1 MINVSNEFKTTMAER
16 TDFNPSAS
24 FTFQDGRTL
33 ALTDKDFSI
42 SNNMVTDG
50 AESRSFPLGVAVGR
64 SIQLEITNY
73 EDQYADYDFNMAV
86 IRLKLNFQLSET
98 TESIDFGKYTVTE
111 PENYGSIITIQ
122 AVDDMYK
129 ANKEY
134 DTALSFPASLG
145 SLVADSC
152 AACGIDLQT
161 AAFKNDDF
169 LVQKKPENITHRQ
182 FYALAAML
190 AGGYARMNRQG
201 RLCINS
207 YNFSGFEESVTDIN
221 VQEVTPAS
229 NYHIFKSFISSPNI
243 ATDDVV
249 ITGIQA
255 KGEDQD
261 YIYGEEGYVLE
272 IDNPLIEG
280 KEQTAVSLIGESV
293 VGCRFRPF
301 TADYIAYPV
310 AEFGDICY
318 LVDRN
323 QNVFQSILTD
333 ICFTFYGITTLKCA
347 ADSPLRNSS
356 KMNSEAVKTLLEAK
370 KNTEK
375 VFSAYDTAVQ
385 TMNQIAANT
394 FGFFSTT
401 VKQPDGS
408 ILAYRHDKPALAE
421 SKVVY
426 KLGIDGFWTTRD
438 YQGTDEATE
447 AAGKWKAG
455 FDSSGNAVLNILSVI
470 GINFDWATGGAIRI
484 EDEEGNAI
492 FSADMDTKQVLISGD
507 SVRIGGKTATAAIND
522 VLDDSKEYADGK
534 LADYANTVS
543 GDLAALQAQVDG
555 QVEDWYYDYEPSMQ
569 NYPAAEW
576 TTNEER
582 IKHIGDRFFWKSKGY
597 AYRFMETDG
606 VWGWVLLKDTDI
618 TSAMQ
623 AAQEAQDTADGKR
636 RTFVV
641 TPQPPYDIGDLWC
654 NGEDIL
660 TCGVARAQGS
670 VFVSADWQKLN
681 NYTDDTVANEA
692 LDEAKKARNLNMIL
706 DNEYQGIPADHEGNI
721 STFPV
726 VQTGVQVFYGSTD
739 VSASCSYSIAKS
751 GSVTGSWDNTLRT
764 YTVTGLS
771 ADTGWVDIT
780 ASYLGLFSATKRF
793 NVQKV
798 RDGAKGED
806 GIPGEAGKGI
816 KSTTV
821 TYQASSSGITVPT
834 GTWSTEI
841 PSVSANQYLWTRT
854 VIIYTDNTT
863 STSYS
868 IGKMGATGAK
878 GDKGDK
884 GDTGAAG
891 AAGNGISGIAEHYA
905 VSSSNTTAP
914 TSWSSTP
921 PTMTATNK
929 YLWNYETITY
939 TNGTTTDTAKRVIGA
954 YGNTGSTGAAGATGK
969 GIKSVVN
976 YYLAS
981 ASSSGVTTSTS
992 GWTTTIQTITTS
1004 KKYLWNY
1011 EVITYTDNSAT
1022 TTTPCIIGV
1031 YGNTGATGAKGD
1043 KGDKGDTG
1051 AAGEKGDKGDTG
1063 ATGKG
1068 IKSVVNYYLASASAS
1083 GVTTST
1089 SGWTTT
1095 IQTISTSKKYLWN
1108 YEKITYTD
1116 NTTSSTTP
1124 CIIGVYGNTGAT
1136 GATGAAGKGI
1146 SSITEYY
1153 LASASASGVTT
1164 STSGWTTTMQTTTTT
1179 KKYLWNYEKI
1189 TYTDGT
1195 TSNTTVRIIGTHG
1208 TTGATGAKGDKG
1220 DTGATGAA
1228 GKGVKS
1234 TAVTYQA
1241 SSSGTTI
1248 PTGTWSTAIPSVSA
1262 GSYLWTRTVITY
1274 TDNTTSVSYSV
1285 GKMGNTGTAARTYF
1299 IEPSVNVLK
1308 RGRDNAVYPN
1318 TLGFSAYYRDGN
1330 STTRTAYS
1338 GRFVIEKT
1346 TDGKTWTEIYRSSQN
1361 ESSVTHTLT
1370 GISKDVVQIRAKL
1383 YAAGGTTTLMDIQS
1397 VAVVTDV
1404 DALTP
1409 LEVLELASQGM
1420 EGIYSPDGI
1429 HFYFSA
1435 SAIKSGIMQGI
1446 EILSKSDNDWMR
1458 MYQSLLTGGY
1468 GSTTD
1473 GLLDLSAN
1481 YADGRHVVLESK
1493 TGDVILKSKNEIKV
1507 ERQSG
1512 TMGYLV
1518 QSGTPGLVE
1527 GDTIIIENDVQ
1538 PVVLIGWDED
1548 SDAMYLRLKNE
1559 TSKYL
1564 YPQSSVGG
1572 YVLAGYQIITLDTGG
1587 QSISSNGTSATDTVT
1602 ISANLRD
1609 ASYSYTYQLIET
1621 GWLTPASV
1629 TWSGNPYYQLS
1640 CKFLNTGSYS
1650 HSGSAK
1656 FIVYAWKNR

>member
-73 EDQYADYDFNMAV
+73 EEQYADYDFNMAV

-129 ANKEY
+129 ANKDY

-207 YNFSGFEESVTDIN
+207 YNLSGFAESVTDIN

-249 ITGIQA
+249 ITGIRA

-318 LVDRN
+318 LVDYN

-356 KMNSEAVKTLLEAK
+356 KMNSEAVKTLAEAK

-385 TMNQIAANT
+385 TMNQLAANT

-401 VKQPDGS
+401 IKQPDGS
-408 ILAYRHDKPALAE
+408 ILAYRHDKPTLAE

-426 KLGIDGFWTTRD
+426 KSGIDGFWTTRD

-543 GDLAALQAQVDG
+543 GDLAALRAQVDG

-582 IKHIGDRFFWKSKGY
+582 TKHIGDRFFWKSKGY

-636 RTFVV
+636 RVFVV

-692 LDEAKKARNLNMIL
+692 LDEAKKARNLNIIL
-706 DNEYQGIPADHEGNI
+706 DNEYQGISADHEGNI

-780 ASYLGLFSATKRF
+780 ANYLGLFSATKRF

-798 RDGAKGED
+798 KDGAKGED

-868 IGKMGATGAK
+868 IGK
-878 GDKGDK
+878 
-884 GDTGAAG
+884 
-891 AAGNGISGIAEHYA
+891 I
-905 VSSSNTTAP
+905 
-914 TSWSSTP
+914 
-921 PTMTATNK
+921 
-929 YLWNYETITY
+929 
-939 TNGTTTDTAKRVIGA
+939 
-954 YGNTGSTGAAGATGK
+954 
-969 GIKSVVN
+969 
-976 YYLAS
+976 
-981 ASSSGVTTSTS
+981 
-992 GWTTTIQTITTS
+992 
-1004 KKYLWNY
+1004 
-1011 EVITYTDNSAT
+1011 
-1022 TTTPCIIGV
+1022 
-1031 YGNTGATGAKGD
+1031 GATGAKGD

-1051 AAGEKGDKGDTG
+1051 AAGEKGDKGDKGDTG

-1116 NTTSSTTP
+1116 NTTSSTAP

-1208 TTGATGAKGDKG
+1208 ATGATGAKGDKG
-1220 DTGATGAA
+1220 DTGAAGAA

-1481 YADGRHVVLESK
+1481 YPDGRHVVLESK

-1512 TMGYLV
+1512 MMGYLV

-1587 QSISSNGTSATDTVT
+1587 QAISPNGTSATDTVT

>member
-1 MINVSNEFKTTMAER
+1 MINTSSTYKETIKINRILHHKAEIAFADGTTVTAEDVDMFTFQVADNTSNANSFDLGSAIAQQLTLKLDNLNGTFDSHDFNEADISIKAGLEIDGVTEWLDKGKFVSEPGEDTGDTITVNAFDNMIRFDQPYSVSNLKYPATLGAIVR
-16 TDFNPSAS
+16 DACSCCNVVLAADSAS
-24 FTFQDGRTL
+24 FDNDNFIVTTRPDDSVTFRQIL
-33 ALTDKDFSI
+33 QW
-42 SNNMVTDG
+42 
-50 AESRSFPLGVAVGR
+50 VGQIACKY
-64 SIQLEITNY
+64 SKINTSG
-73 EDQYADYDFNMAV
+73 
-86 IRLKLNFQLSET
+86 QLSLRWYDTET
-98 TESIDFGKYTVTE
+98 LESTWIRQTGDSTETVCEGNSNSIDVDQSDIVQVSDLLS
-111 PENYGSIITIQ
+111 GSTF
-122 AVDDMYK
+122 
-129 ANKEY
+129 
-134 DTALSFPASLG
+134 T
-145 SLVADSC
+145 
-152 AACGIDLQT
+152 
-161 AAFKNDDF
+161 
-169 LVQKKPENITHRQ
+169 
-182 FYALAAML
+182 
-190 AGGYARMNRQG
+190 
-201 RLCINS
+201 
-207 YNFSGFEESVTDIN
+207 
-221 VQEVTPAS
+221 
-229 NYHIFKSFISSPNI
+229 
-243 ATDDVV
+243 TDDVV
-249 ITGIQA
+249 ITGVRVVEESVS
-255 KGEDQD
+255 GNTEEDTTYQSGAD
-261 YIYGEEGYVLE
+261 GYVLT
-272 IDNPLIEG
+272 ISGNKLIQDG
-280 KEQTAVSLIGESV
+280 KGATVASYLGEKLN
-293 VGCRFRPF
+293 GLRFRPLSVKCQGDPAWEAGDIGLITDRKGRNYKTILTGVTY
-301 TADYIAYPV
+301 TAYAAQSLTSGAEAPARLSATRYSTATQVYRQFREALSKQKAEWEKAYEDLQEAMNEKAGLYPV
-310 AEFGDICY
+310 SETLDDGSKVLYFCDKPTLEESQIVVEFNAKGWGMSTDGGDTWNTGA
-318 LVDRN
+318 LVDGTMIA
-323 QNVFQSILTD
+323 QILNT
-333 ICFTFYGITTLKCA
+333 IGVN
-347 ADSPLRNSS
+347 ADWIR
-356 KMNSEAVKTLLEAK
+356 T
-370 KNTEK
+370 
-375 VFSAYDTAVQ
+375 
-385 TMNQIAANT
+385 
-394 FGFFSTT
+394 G
-401 VKQPDGS
+401 
-408 ILAYRHDKPALAE
+408 AL
-421 SKVVY
+421 VVA
-426 KLGIDGFWTTRD
+426 DD
-438 YQGTDEATE
+438 
-447 AAGKWKAG
+447 
-455 FDSSGNAVLNILSVI
+455 
-470 GINFDWATGGAIRI
+470 
-484 EDEEGNAI
+484 EGNII
-492 FSADMDTKQVLISGD
+492 FSVDIDTKQVLISGD

-576 TTNEER
+576 TNNEER
-582 IKHIGDRFFWKSKGY
+582 TKHIGDRFFWKSKGY

-636 RTFVV
+636 RVFVV

-692 LDEAKKARNLNMIL
+692 LEEAKKARNLNIIL

-721 STFPV
+721 SIFPV

-884 GDTGAAG
+884 GDTGA
-891 AAGNGISGIAEHYA
+891 
-905 VSSSNTTAP
+905 
-914 TSWSSTP
+914 
-921 PTMTATNK
+921 
-929 YLWNYETITY
+929 
-939 TNGTTTDTAKRVIGA
+939 
-954 YGNTGSTGAAGATGK
+954 TG
-969 GIKSVVN
+969 
-976 YYLAS
+976 
-981 ASSSGVTTSTS
+981 
-992 GWTTTIQTITTS
+992 
-1004 KKYLWNY
+1004 
-1011 EVITYTDNSAT
+1011 E
-1022 TTTPCIIGV
+1022 
-1031 YGNTGATGAKGD
+1031 KGD
-1043 KGDKGDTG
+1043 
-1051 AAGEKGDKGDTG
+1051 KGDKGDTG

-1116 NTTSSTTP
+1116 NTISSTTP

-1208 TTGATGAKGDKG
+1208 ATGATGAKGDKG

-1308 RGRDNAVYPN
+1308 RGQDNAVYPN

-1383 YAAGGTTTLMDIQS
+1383 YAAGGATTLMDIQS

-1420 EGIYSPDGI
+1420 EGIYSPDGV

-1587 QSISSNGTSATDTVT
+1587 QAVSPNGTSATDSVT